1 MDWISLNQIRVKF
14 VAYKYIYIYIVEEKE
29 REGGGWRYLDSLAD
43 KRRKKGKTG
52 EEGRGNACKN
62 ANEYEYLKTLRRA
75 FSGRDLSMIF
85 AADHRWTKRTG
96 NRLAVGDSL
105 CA

>member
-14 VAYKYIYIYIVEEKE
+14 VAYKYIRIYIVECIVEEKE
-29 REGGGWRYLDSLAD
+29 REGGDISIRWRINDG
-43 KRRKKGKTG
+43 KREKL
-52 EEGRGNACKN
+52 EEGNACKN

>member
-14 VAYKYIYIYIVEEKE
+14 VAYKYIYIYSGRKGK
-29 REGGGWRYLDSLAD
+29 RRGRYLDSLAD

>member
-14 VAYKYIYIYIVEEKE
+14 VAYKYIYIYSGRKGK
-29 REGGGWRYLDSLAD
+29 RRGRYLDSLAD
-43 KRRKKGKTG
+43 KRRKEGKTG